1 MKRRTFV
8 KSTLSAAALASVPVS
23 RGFGFE
29 LPAITSNGAA
39 TTLTQAEIRELAKSL
54 TLALL
59 TPDSHRY
66 HENRKIWNG
75 MWDDKHPALI
85 VQCMDVSDVINAV
98 NFARTHDLLL
108 AVRGGGHSISGK
120 SVCHGGMVIDLSYMR
135 SVQIDPYRKT
145 ARVGGGALL
154 SDLDRAA
161 QRFGLV
167 TPSGVVSHTGVAGLT
182 LGGGIGR
189 LMRKYGLTIDNLLS
203 VEIVTPDGRLQRA
216 SDQENADLFWAVRGG
231 GGNFGVVTAF
241 EFRLHSMGTE
251 ILSCGLAYPLDQAK
265 DVFKFYFDF
274 SREMPDELHFG
285 LSAAIQENGDSVG
298 LFFGLGYSG
307 SLKEAERIIEPI
319 RKFGKPSF
327 ETIGMRNFV
336 ELQSMGDA
344 HNEHGRAYYIKG
356 RHMNDFDPDMV
367 DPFIEQFQHAPSRF
381 TVMRIVRFG
390 GAIERV
396 AKDATAWPH
405 RDAKWDFEVGGSW
418 PNPDLSEKYVQWGR
432 DYWKTLDSYMA
443 DTFYVNELMD
453 EGQSHVNTNYQGN
466 YKRLSK
472 LKQKY
477 DPRNLFRLNAN
488 IEPSG

>member
-1 MKRRTFV
+1 
-8 KSTLSAAALASVPVS
+8 
-23 RGFGFE
+23 
-29 LPAITSNGAA
+29 
-39 TTLTQAEIRELAKSL
+39 
-54 TLALL
+54 
-59 TPDSHRY
+59 
-66 HENRKIWNG
+66 
-75 MWDDKHPALI
+75 
-85 VQCMDVSDVINAV
+85 
-98 NFARTHDLLL
+98 
-108 AVRGGGHSISGK
+108 
-120 SVCHGGMVIDLSYMR
+120 
-135 SVQIDPYRKT
+135 
-145 ARVGGGALL
+145 
-154 SDLDRAA
+154 
-161 QRFGLV
+161 
-167 TPSGVVSHTGVAGLT
+167 
-182 LGGGIGR
+182 
-189 LMRKYGLTIDNLLS
+189 
-203 VEIVTPDGRLQRA
+203 
-216 SDQENADLFWAVRGG
+216 
-231 GGNFGVVTAF
+231 
-241 EFRLHSMGTE
+241 MGTE

-432 DYWKTLDSYMA
+432 DY
-443 DTFYVNELMD
+443 
-453 EGQSHVNTNYQGN
+453 
-466 YKRLSK
+466 
-472 LKQKY
+472 
-477 DPRNLFRLNAN
+477 
-488 IEPSG
+488 